1 MNSAAAAIHLVTRRI
16 VRREYNCRHGYDAGR
31 TRVVSSYGARSLGS
45 SSRSAVDVPAADG
58 REGAGDLRRELRQRA
73 RDDCR
78 AMKHALL
85 MAAIALAAGC
95 SKSAE
100 PTPSAVAG
108 SSAPTAAPESGDY
121 GARIVGRVQAS
132 GLAVV
137 ALEPKSVR
145 TFPQQ
150 AETPVMDQVGQT
162 FGPELLLVRTGEPVE
177 FRNSD
182 DTLHNVNVKD
192 EQTREQA
199 FNVAIPTGGV
209 YEHTFKK
216 DGFYRVPSDIHP
228 ATAPPIFAAS
238 TPYTAGAESDGH
250 FEFAGVPSG
259 SWTITAFTG
268 GRRLQKDLDVKG
280 GVTEVVLDGDAAR

>member
-1 MNSAAAAIHLVTRRI
+1 MRRAPLSAALVLLAACSK
-16 VRREYNCRHGYDAGR
+16 EPPQQSAAPAAEPPPAAQPAGADGG
-31 TRVVSSYGARSLGS
+31 RVVGTIR
-45 SSRSAVDVPAADG
+45 
-58 REGAGDLRRELRQRA
+58 AG
-73 RDDCR
+73 
-78 AMKHALL
+78 
-85 MAAIALAAGC
+85 
-95 SKSAE
+95 
-100 PTPSAVAG
+100 TV
-108 SSAPTAAPESGDY
+108 
-121 GARIVGRVQAS
+121 
-132 GLAVV
+132 AVV
-137 ALEPKSVR
+137 ALEPKSGR
-145 TFPQQ
+145 AFPPQ
-150 AETPVMDQVGQT
+150 TDKPVMDQVGQT

-216 DGFYRVPSDIHP
+216 DGFYRVACDIHP
-228 ATAPPIFAAS
+228 AMAASIFAAS
-238 TPYTAGAESDGH
+238 TPYTAVAESDGH

>member
-1 MNSAAAAIHLVTRRI
+1 
-16 VRREYNCRHGYDAGR
+16 
-31 TRVVSSYGARSLGS
+31 
-45 SSRSAVDVPAADG
+45 
-58 REGAGDLRRELRQRA
+58 
-73 RDDCR
+73 
-78 AMKHALL
+78 MKHALL

-108 SSAPTAAPESGDY
+108 SSAPAAAPESGDY

-209 YEHTFKK
+209 YAFTFKK
-216 DGFYRVPSDIHP
+216 DGFYRVACDIHP
-228 ATAPPIFAAS
+228 AMAASIFSAS
-238 TPYTAGAESDGH
+238 TPYTAIAESDGR
-250 FEFAGVPSG
+250 FEFSGVPPG
-259 SWTITAFTG
+259 PWTVTVFTG
-268 GRRLQKDLDVKG
+268 GRRLQKELDVKG
-280 GVTEVVLDGDAAR
+280 GVTEVTVGAEASDASR